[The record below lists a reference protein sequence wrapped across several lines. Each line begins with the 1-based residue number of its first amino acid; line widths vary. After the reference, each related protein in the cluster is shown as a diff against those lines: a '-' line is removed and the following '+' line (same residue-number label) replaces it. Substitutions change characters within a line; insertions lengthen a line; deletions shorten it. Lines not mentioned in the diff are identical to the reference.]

1 MISFFIGISFCTFIH
16 VVVPC
21 IYQVL
26 GEDSVTFPNFRNLM
40 SLLLDSCDLSDNF
53 KTLEHFLKNSPDL
66 EKLTL
71 RCCKVYST
79 LAFLSRSMHVAH
91 FISFSYILLQC
102 KQFSKDLK
110 KKKAKSKRASSSQC
124 LNLVDVQCK
133 NLKHT
138 EIIYKDDDVRLL
150 VELLLTISAN
160 LPKNNIKLTK
170 VD

>member
-1 MISFFIGISFCTFIH
+1 VSNVTSFGVIKVSRQCCAFCLHQYFLLLFHYIH
-16 VVVPC
+16 NVVPC
-21 IYQVL
+21 IHQVL
-26 GEDSVTFPNFRNLM
+26 GEDPVTFPNFRNLRT
-40 SLLLDSCDLSDNF
+40 LLLDNCDLSDNF

-71 RCCKVYST
+71 RCCK
-79 LAFLSRSMHVAH
+79 
-91 FISFSYILLQC
+91 
-102 KQFSKDLK
+102 FSKDLK

-160 LPKNNIKLTK
+160 LPKNNIKVTK
-170 VD
+170 VH

>member
-1 MISFFIGISFCTFIH
+1 MISVFIGISFCTFIH

-21 IYQVL
+21 ICIHQVL
-26 GEDSVTFPNFRNLM
+26 GEDPATFPNFRNLR

-71 RCCKVYST
+71 RCCKVYCYFG
-79 LAFLSRSMHVAH
+79 LLSMHVTQ
-91 FISFSYILLQC
+91 FISFSYIPLQS

-124 LNLVDVQCK
+124 LNLVDVKCK

-138 EIIYKDDDVRLL
+138 EIIYKDDDIRQL
-150 VELLLTISAN
+150 VELLLSISSN